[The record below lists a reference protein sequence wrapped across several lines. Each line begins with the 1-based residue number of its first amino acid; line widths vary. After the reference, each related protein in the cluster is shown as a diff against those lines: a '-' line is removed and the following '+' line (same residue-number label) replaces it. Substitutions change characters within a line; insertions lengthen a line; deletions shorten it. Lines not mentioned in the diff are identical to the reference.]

1 MARVTV
7 RRSAGFTLIELLVVI
22 AIIAILIG
30 LLVPAVQ
37 QVRAAAARLQCSNN
51 LKQIG
56 LAHHNYYDTYKSLP
70 ANTRGVT
77 NTSLRL
83 AGNTLILPFIEQGP
97 LYNQYNQTVNWD
109 VAPNI
114 TTAGVTIPV
123 YVCPST
129 PTGSRLDYDQTMS
142 GWPTAAP
149 GATPFCAITDYAT
162 IYGIGAPLASLLNY
176 TGDVNGIMPKNTVP
190 TFAQVTDGLSNTILL
205 AESAGRPYLY
215 QGQKLISSGV
225 TPYVLGGGW
234 VRPASAIWLMGS
246 DATGTI
252 IPGTACSMN
261 CTNGQAFTIYPPGG
275 FYGTDGTGQL
285 YSFHSGGINT
295 VFGDGS
301 VRFATSATSITII
314 AALVTR
320 DGGEVVSPG
329 F

>member
-1 MARVTV
+1 MV
-7 RRSAGFTLIELLVVI
+7 RSKIRTTAGFTLIELLVVI

-37 QVRAAAARLQCSNN
+37 KVRDAAARLQCANN
-51 LKQIG
+51 LKQLG
-56 LAHHNYYDTYKSLP
+56 LAHHNYFDTFKSLP
-70 ANTRGVT
+70 ANTRGVS

-83 AGNTLILPFIEQGP
+83 AGFTLLLPFIEQQP

-109 VAPNI
+109 VNPNLTI
-114 TTAGVTIPV
+114 AGTAINL

-129 PTGSRLDYDQTMS
+129 PNPQRLDYDQTQTN
-142 GWPTAAP
+142 WQTN
-149 GATPFCAITDYAT
+149 PFCAVTDYAT
-162 IYGIGAPLASLLNY
+162 IYGIGAPLAGLLNY

-190 TFAQVTDGLSNTILL
+190 TFGEVTDGLSNTILL

-215 QGQKLISSGV
+215 QGAKVISSTSSLFV
-225 TPYVLGGGW
+225 VGGGW

-246 DATGTI
+246 DSTGTI
-252 IPGTACSMN
+252 IPGTACSIN
-261 CTNGQAFTIYPPGG
+261 CTNGQGFTTYPPNG

-285 YSFHSGGINT
+285 YSFHTGGINA

-301 VRFATSATSITII
+301 VHFLPQSLDIHIL

-320 DGGEVVSPG
+320 NGGETINQS